1 MPNKS
6 YPSLINEYR
15 FEFNRDYSI
24 YFDSKALQKWFLNLL
39 AYRCTICNPIAPF
52 SSEDER
58 NLLRNDIQDFYNA
71 NSLNKHLLK
80 EHNKSIC
87 PICAKGER
95 MFPGELRV
103 YSSQVIPGSSIHP

>member
-39 AYRCTICNPIAPF
+39 AYRCTICNPIVPF

-58 NLLRNDIQDFYNA
+58 NLL
-71 NSLNKHLLK
+71 HLPHLCQGRA
-80 EHNKSIC
+80 HV
-87 PICAKGER
+87 PWRAA
-95 MFPGELRV
+95 RV
-103 YSSQVIPGSSIHP
+103 Q